1 MLTLVNETES
11 NCYEVKIEEM
21 FFSLAFLVS
30 TDSMFV
36 DGICKKFSNSI

>member
-11 NCYEVKIEEM
+11 NCYEVKIEEI
-21 FFSLAFLVS
+21 FLLS